1 MTKYILV
8 SGASKGI
15 GRAIVLHLTQAGFN
29 VFAGVRKPEDGKA
42 LQAEAGE
49 RCTPVILDV
58 TRAEQIEAVRAL
70 ITAQVGEAGLFGL
83 VNNAGIAVGA
93 PMEFMPMEDL
103 RWQFDVNFFG
113 QVAVTQ
119 AFVELLRA
127 GKGRIINIS
136 SIGGRVTAPILGAYS
151 ASKFALEAITTA
163 FRLELSV
170 WGIDAIAI
178 EPGRI
183 KTPIWDSGASIA
195 DGILAKLPPRAHELY
210 GRFMEAGK
218 RDFMTARDAGADPL
232 IVAKVVHRA
241 LTVKNPR
248 TRYLVGK
255 DAKFV
260 GHVLLRIPDRI
271 RERFIKL
278 V

>member
-15 GRAIVLHLTQAGFN
+15 GRAVVLHLTQAGFH
-29 VFAGVRKPEDGKA
+29 VFAGVRKPEDGQA
-42 LQAEAGE
+42 LQAEAGQH
-49 RCTPVILDV
+49 CTPVILDV
-58 TRAEQIEAVRAL
+58 TNTEQIEAARAF
-70 ITAQVGEAGLFGL
+70 IAEQVGSAGLFGL

-93 PMEFMPMEDL
+93 PMEFLPLEDL

-119 AFVELLRA
+119 AFIELLRL
-127 GKGRIINIS
+127 GKGRIINMS
-136 SIGGRVTAPILGAYS
+136 SIGGRITAPILGAYS
-151 ASKFALEAITTA
+151 ASKFALEAVTTA
-163 FRLELSV
+163 FRLELSQ

-195 DGILAKLPPRAHELY
+195 DSILAKLPPRAHELY

-218 RDFMTARDAGADPL
+218 RDFVTARDAGADPI
-232 IVAKVVHRA
+232 IVAQIVHKA
-241 LTVKNPR
+241 LTVKHPR
-248 TRYLVGK
+248 TRYLVGQ

-260 GHVLLRIPDRI
+260 GHIVLRIPDRL

>member
-1 MTKYILV
+1 MSPV
-8 SGASKGI
+8 PSRSK
-15 GRAIVLHLTQAGFN
+15 L
-29 VFAGVRKPEDGKA
+29 
-42 LQAEAGE
+42 
-49 RCTPVILDV
+49 
-58 TRAEQIEAVRAL
+58 RAL

-178 EPGRI
+178 EPGAL
-183 KTPIWDSGASIA
+183 KPPSGTVAQALLTASLPSSLHAPMSFTGDSWRQASAIS
-195 DGILAKLPPRAHELY
+195 
-210 GRFMEAGK
+210 
-218 RDFMTARDAGADPL
+218 
-232 IVAKVVHRA
+232 
-241 LTVKNPR
+241 
-248 TRYLVGK
+248 
-255 DAKFV
+255 
-260 GHVLLRIPDRI
+260 
-271 RERFIKL
+271 
-278 V
+278 